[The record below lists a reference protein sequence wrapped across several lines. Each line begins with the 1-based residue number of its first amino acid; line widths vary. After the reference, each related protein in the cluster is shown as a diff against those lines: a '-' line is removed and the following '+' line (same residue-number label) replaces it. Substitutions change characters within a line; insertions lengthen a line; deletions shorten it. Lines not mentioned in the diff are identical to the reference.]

1 MKKIL
6 SASLAILAMALLT
19 ACGSTTR
26 VAKDLLIT
34 SEPAG
39 ATIFLD
45 GDKMGETPLKVKT
58 FFTWN
63 QDEMYNSLLRRVV
76 QVKKEGYESQTRDLY
91 PIDMPTLHFLLNRE
105 NMGGGKP

>member
-1 MKKIL
+1 MKNSL
-6 SASLAILAMALLT
+6 LYGLAIIALTLLT

-26 VAKDLLIT
+26 VARDLLIT

-45 GDKMGETPLKVKT
+45 GDKVGETPLKVKT

-63 QDEMYNSLLRRVV
+63 QSEIYDSLLRRVV

-105 NMGGGKP
+105 NLGGGKP

>member
-1 MKKIL
+1 MKHFLI
-6 SASLAILAMALLT
+6 AAITLMIMTMLT

-63 QDEMYNSLLRRVV
+63 QDELYNSLLRRVI
-76 QVKKEGYESQTRDLY
+76 QVKKEGYESQTRDYY

-105 NMGGGKP
+105 NQGGGKP